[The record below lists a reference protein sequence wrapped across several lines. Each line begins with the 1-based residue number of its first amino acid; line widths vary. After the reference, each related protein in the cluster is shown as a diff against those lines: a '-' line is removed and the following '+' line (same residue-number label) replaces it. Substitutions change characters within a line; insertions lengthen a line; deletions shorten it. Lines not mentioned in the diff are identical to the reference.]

1 MLRGLG
7 WLTRS
12 GGCQVAADGALG
24 TGVYE
29 RGTCRFRARP
39 RPHGGER
46 NRLAVCRGSSQRTA
60 SAAALRWRRW
70 SLLRATAAIQ
80 LSHRNR

>member
-12 GGCQVAADGALG
+12 GGCQVGADCALG

-29 RGTCRFRARP
+29 RDTCRFRARP

-46 NRLAVCRGSSQRTA
+46 NRLAVCCVSLLDTA
-60 SAAALRWRRW
+60 SAAALR
-70 SLLRATAAIQ
+70 
-80 LSHRNR
+80 